1 MGLALLEG
9 LLLYTTLSF
18 VYVSASTRWIAQSD
32 GLRRSVICFMG
43 NLQLHANA
51 ARIFL
56 AQPSVRASCISVFP
70 SPVSNERSFS

>member
-1 MGLALLEG
+1 MHNRFAQLLCVC
-9 LLLYTTLSF
+9 LPTL
-18 VYVSASTRWIAQSD
+18 IAQSD

-51 ARIFL
+51 AWIFL